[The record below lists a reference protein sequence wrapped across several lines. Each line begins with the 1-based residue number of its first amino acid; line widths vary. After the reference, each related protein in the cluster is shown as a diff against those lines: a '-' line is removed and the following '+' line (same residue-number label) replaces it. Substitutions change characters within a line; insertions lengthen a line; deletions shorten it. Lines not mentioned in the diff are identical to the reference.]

1 MQFPE
6 SPVYRGRFAPSPTGP
21 LHFGSLVCAIGSYLQ
36 ARSQQGQ
43 WLVRIEDL
51 DQARERPGAADAIL
65 RTLEAFGLYWDEP
78 VVYQS
83 QRRELYEEALRRL
96 SEENYTYPCACT
108 RKDIQSLADASG
120 KTERYPGTCR
130 TGLPPGKQARSIR
143 VRTNPGNIGF
153 NDAVQGCFEQDIYRD
168 VGDFVLRR
176 ADGFYAYQLAVVID
190 DAIQGITEVVRGA
203 DLLDNTPRQIYLQRL
218 LNFPTP
224 AYLHLPLVIDESG
237 AKLSKQTLA
246 APVDARQPVAALVQA
261 LRFLG
266 HPPPLADDSVELDE
280 LWQWAQ
286 QHWRREQI
294 PRQCEI
300 PISTLFQSAVIE

>member
-21 LHFGSLVCAIGSYLQ
+21 LHFGSFVCAVGSYLQ

-51 DQARERPGAADAIL
+51 DQTRERPGAAAAIL

-83 QRRELYEEALRRL
+83 QRQDLYEDALHRL
-96 SEENYTYPCACT
+96 SEADYTFPCGCT
-108 RKDIQSLADASG
+108 RKDIQSLAD
-120 KTERYPGTCR
+120 TERYPGTCR
-130 TGLPPGKQARSIR
+130 SGLPPGKQARVIR
-143 VRTNPGNIGF
+143 VKTSPGDIGF
-153 NDAVQGCFEQDIYRD
+153 FDAVQGYFEQDISRD
-168 VGDFVLRR
+168 VGDFILRR

-218 LNFPTP
+218 LNLPTP
-224 AYLHLPLVIDESG
+224 AYLHLPLVRDESG

-246 APVDARQPVAALVQA
+246 APVDARQPVATAVQA
-261 LRFLG
+261 LHFLG
-266 HPPPLADDSVELDE
+266 HPPPVTDDSVQLDE
-280 LWQWAQ
+280 LWQWALQ
-286 QHWRREQI
+286 NWSSEQI
-294 PRQCEI
+294 PGQCEI
-300 PISTLFQSAVIE
+300 PISALFQSAVIE